1 MSNQRKVL
9 GRGLGALLASRQA
22 SPAPAADAAP
32 ASTPAPNLLPGEP
45 VQHIALNSLDRNPY
59 QTRSVSFGG
68 LDDLAASIQAVG
80 LLQPIVV
87 RPVAGGRY
95 QVIAGE
101 RRWEAV
107 RELRHRSIAA
117 IVRPVSNEQA
127 MEMTIVEN
135 LQRLELTC
143 MEQARS
149 YQRLAREFALTQEQ
163 MAERTGKPRAS
174 VANFLRLLKLPSSVQ
189 AMLDQGQLRFGHAKA
204 LMALESPADIENLA
218 RRIVTQTLSVRKTE
232 EAIANLVNART
243 RAERIHLVYPN
254 LREGEQQL
262 QRRLGVHVT
271 VTYRNRKGK
280 IVIEYSSREDL
291 ERILAVMRTEA
302 RRTTGNRL
310 LATGY

>member
-1 MSNQRKVL
+1 MSQQRKVL
-9 GRGLGALLASRQA
+9 GRGLETLLASRQVP
-22 SPAPAADAAP
+22 PAPVPAASP
-32 ASTPAPNLLPGEP
+32 ASTPAPDLLPGESI
-45 VQHIALNSLDRNPY
+45 QHIPLNRLDRNPY

-80 LLQPIVV
+80 LMQPIVV

-101 RRWEAV
+101 RCWEAV
-107 RELRHRSIAA
+107 RQLRHRSIAA

-149 YQRLAREFALTQEQ
+149 YERLAREFALTQEQ

-174 VANFLRLLKLPSSVQ
+174 VANFLRLLTLPASVQ
-189 AMLDQGQLRFGHAKA
+189 AMLDRGQLSFGHAKA
-204 LMALESPADIENLA
+204 VMALDSPADIENLA
-218 RRIVTQTLSVRKTE
+218 QHIATRSLSVRQTE
-232 EAIANLVNART
+232 KAVANLAHARR

-254 LREGEQQL
+254 LREGGQQL
-262 QRRLGVHVT
+262 QQRLGVPVT

-291 ERILAVMRTEA
+291 DRILAVMRTEA
-302 RRTTGNRL
+302 RRTGD
-310 LATGY
+310 

>member
-1 MSNQRKVL
+1 MSDPRKVL
-9 GRGLGALLASRQA
+9 GRGLETLLASRQA
-22 SPAPAADAAP
+22 PPASAAAASPV
-32 ASTPAPNLLPGEP
+32 STPAPDLLPGESI
-45 VQHIALNSLDRNPY
+45 QHIPLNSLDRNPY

-95 QVIAGE
+95 QVMAGE

-107 RELRHRSIAA
+107 RQLRHPTIAA
-117 IVRPVSNEQA
+117 VVRLVSNQQA
-127 MEMTIVEN
+127 LEMTIVEN

-149 YQRLAREFALTQEQ
+149 YERLAREFALTQEQ

-174 VANFLRLLKLPSSVQ
+174 VANFLRLLTLPASVQ
-189 AMLDQGQLRFGHAKA
+189 AMLDQGRLCFGHAKA

-218 RRIVTQTLSVRKTE
+218 QHIATRSLSVRQTE
-232 EAIANLVNART
+232 KAVANLTHARR
-243 RAERIHLVYPN
+243 RAERIHLLYPN
-254 LREGEQQL
+254 LREGGQQL

-280 IVIEYSSREDL
+280 IVIEYSSREDFD
-291 ERILAVMRTEA
+291 RILAVITTDALR
-302 RRTTGNRL
+302 TGN
-310 LATGY
+310 

>member
-1 MSNQRKVL
+1 MSHQRKVL
-9 GRGLGALLASRQA
+9 GRGLETLLASRQVP
-22 SPAPAADAAP
+22 PAPATAASP
-32 ASTPAPNLLPGEP
+32 ASTPAPDLLPGESI
-45 VQHIALNSLDRNPY
+45 QHIPLNSLDRNPY
-59 QTRSVSFGG
+59 QTRTVSFGG

-95 QVIAGE
+95 QVMAGE

-107 RELRHRSIAA
+107 RQLRHQTIAA
-117 IVRPVSNEQA
+117 IVRPASNQQA
-127 MEMTIVEN
+127 MEMTIIEN

-149 YQRLAREFALTQEQ
+149 YERLAREFALTQEQ

-174 VANFLRLLKLPSSVQ
+174 VANFLRLLTLPSSVR
-189 AMLDQGQLRFGHAKA
+189 AMLELGRLRFGHAKA
-204 LMALESPADIENLA
+204 LMALDSPADIEDLA
-218 RRIVTQTLSVRKTE
+218 RHIVTQTLSVRKTE

-254 LREGEQQL
+254 LREGGQQL
-262 QRRLGVHVT
+262 QQKLGVPVT

-291 ERILAVMRTEA
+291 ERIVAVMRTEA
-302 RRTTGNRL
+302 RRTTGN
-310 LATGY
+310 

>member
-1 MSNQRKVL
+1 MSQQRKVL
-9 GRGLGALLASRQA
+9 GRGLETLLASRQVP
-22 SPAPAADAAP
+22 PAPVPAASP
-32 ASTPAPNLLPGEP
+32 ASTPAPDLLPGESI
-45 VQHIALNSLDRNPY
+45 QHIPLNSLDRNPY

-95 QVIAGE
+95 QVMAGE
-101 RRWEAV
+101 RRCEAV
-107 RELRHRSIAA
+107 RQLRHQTIAA
-117 IVRPVSNEQA
+117 IVRPVSNQQA

-149 YQRLAREFALTQEQ
+149 YERLAREFALTQEQ

-174 VANFLRLLKLPSSVQ
+174 VANFLRLLTLPSSVQ
-189 AMLDQGQLRFGHAKA
+189 AMLEQGRFSFGHAKA
-204 LMALESPADIENLA
+204 LMALESPDDIEDLARHIATRSPSVRQTEKAVANLA
-218 RRIVTQTLSVRKTE
+218 HARR
-232 EAIANLVNART
+232 

-254 LREGEQQL
+254 LREGGQQL
-262 QRRLGVHVT
+262 QQRLGVPVT

-291 ERILAVMRTEA
+291 DRILAVMRTEA
-302 RRTTGNRL
+302 RRTGD
-310 LATGY
+310 

>member
-1 MSNQRKVL
+1 MSDQCKVL
-9 GRGLGALLASRQA
+9 GRGLETLLASRPA
-22 SPAPAADAAP
+22 PPAPAPAASP
-32 ASTPAPNLLPGEP
+32 ASTPAPDLLPGESIQDIP
-45 VQHIALNSLDRNPY
+45 LNSLDRNPY

-107 RELRHRSIAA
+107 RQLRHRSIAA
-117 IVRPVSNEQA
+117 LVRPVSNEQA

-143 MEQARS
+143 MEQARG
-149 YQRLAREFALTQEQ
+149 YDRLAREFALTQEE
-163 MAERTGKPRAS
+163 MAERTGKQRSS

-189 AMLDQGQLRFGHAKA
+189 AMLDQGQLSFGHAKV
-204 LMALESPADIENLA
+204 LMALESPEAIEQLAQRIVALSFSVRQTEKAATNLA
-218 RRIVTQTLSVRKTE
+218 
-232 EAIANLVNART
+232 
-243 RAERIHLVYPN
+243 HP
-254 LREGEQQL
+254 REGAEKIRMVDPNVREAEHDL
-262 QRRLGVHVT
+262 QRALGVHVT
-271 VTYRNRKGK
+271 ITDRKGK
-280 IVIEYSSREDL
+280 GKILIEYSSREDF

-302 RRTTGNRL
+302 RRASN
-310 LATGY
+310 

>member
-1 MSNQRKVL
+1 MSHQRKVL
-9 GRGLGALLASRQA
+9 GRGLGALLPSRQV
-22 SPAPAADAAP
+22 PHAPAADAAP
-32 ASTPAPNLLPGEP
+32 ASTPAPNVLPGEP
-45 VQHIALNSLDRNPY
+45 VQHIPLNSLDRNPY

-107 RELRHRSIAA
+107 RQLRHRSIAA
-117 IVRPVSNEQA
+117 LVRPVSNEQA

-143 MEQARS
+143 MEQARG
-149 YQRLAREFALTQEQ
+149 YDRLAREFALTQEE
-163 MAERTGKPRAS
+163 MAERTGKQRSS

-189 AMLDQGQLRFGHAKA
+189 AMLDQGQLSFGHAKV
-204 LMALESPADIENLA
+204 LMALESPEAIEQLAQRIVALSFSVRQTEKAATNLA
-218 RRIVTQTLSVRKTE
+218 
-232 EAIANLVNART
+232 
-243 RAERIHLVYPN
+243 HP
-254 LREGEQQL
+254 REGAEKIRMVDPNVREAEHDL
-262 QRRLGVHVT
+262 QRALGVHVT
-271 VTYRNRKGK
+271 ITDRKGK
-280 IVIEYSSREDL
+280 GKILIEYSSREDF

-302 RRTTGNRL
+302 RRTSN
-310 LATGY
+310 

>member
-1 MSNQRKVL
+1 MSHQRKAL
-9 GRGLGALLASRQA
+9 GRGLGTLLPSRQA
-22 SPAPAADAAP
+22 PPAPATDASP
-32 ASTPAPNLLPGEP
+32 ASTPAPDLLPGESI
-45 VQHIALNSLDRNPY
+45 QHIPLNRLDRNPY

-68 LDDLAASIQAVG
+68 LDDLGASIQAVG

-107 RELRHRSIAA
+107 RQLRHRSIAA

-149 YQRLAREFALTQEQ
+149 YERLAREFALTQEQ

-174 VANFLRLLKLPSSVQ
+174 VANFLRLLTLPASVQ
-189 AMLDQGQLRFGHAKA
+189 AILDRGQLSFGHAKA
-204 LMALESPADIENLA
+204 VMALDSPADIENLA
-218 RRIVTQTLSVRKTE
+218 QHIATRSLSVRQTE
-232 EAIANLVNART
+232 KAVANLVHPRE
-243 RAERIHLVYPN
+243 RAEKIRIVDPN
-254 LREGEQQL
+254 VREAEHQL
-262 QRRLGVHVT
+262 QRALGVRVT
-271 VTYRNRKGK
+271 ITGRNRKGK
-280 IVIEYSSREDL
+280 ILIEYSSLEDFD
-291 ERILAVMRTEA
+291 RILAVMRTEA
-302 RRTTGNRL
+302 RRTGN
-310 LATGY
+310 

>member
-1 MSNQRKVL
+1 MSQQRKVL
-9 GRGLGALLASRQA
+9 GRGLETLLASRQVP
-22 SPAPAADAAP
+22 PAPVPAASP
-32 ASTPAPNLLPGEP
+32 ASTPAPDLLPGESI
-45 VQHIALNSLDRNPY
+45 QHIPLNSLDRNPY

-95 QVIAGE
+95 QVMAGE
-101 RRWEAV
+101 RRCEAV
-107 RELRHRSIAA
+107 RQLRHQTIAA
-117 IVRPVSNEQA
+117 IVRPVSNQQA

-149 YQRLAREFALTQEQ
+149 YERLAREFALTQEQ

-174 VANFLRLLKLPSSVQ
+174 VANFLRLLTLPSSVQ
-189 AMLDQGQLRFGHAKA
+189 AMLEQGRFSFGHAKA
-204 LMALESPADIENLA
+204 LMALESPDDIEDLA
-218 RRIVTQTLSVRKTE
+218 RHIATRSLSVRQTE
-232 EAIANLVNART
+232 KAVANLAHARR

-254 LREGEQQL
+254 LREGGQQL
-262 QRRLGVHVT
+262 QQRLGVPVT

-291 ERILAVMRTEA
+291 DRILAVMRTEA
-302 RRTTGNRL
+302 RRTGD
-310 LATGY
+310 